1 MERSNPLMKRAPV
14 FAGLILLLVFFPCA
28 VSAQSRH
35 PGSGMSSSCLPL
47 GSISLERLDLAE
59 EQRAAVQRIEKAY
72 NDQINELHGRLM
84 SKRLELQSVFRNP
97 EADEQTIRARAREV
111 FDLQDECRHMAMDY
125 LVEIRGVLT
134 PEQLRNWYTPADLC
148 FPWNRR
154 K

>member
-1 MERSNPLMKRAPV
+1 MKRAPV

-35 PGSGMSSSCLPL
+35 PGPGTSSSCLPP
-47 GSISLERLDLAE
+47 GSISLEKLDLDQ
-59 EQRAAVQRIEKAY
+59 EQRVAVQKIEKAY
-72 NDQINELHGRLM
+72 DDQINGLQGRLM
-84 SKRLELQSVFRNP
+84 SKRLELQSVFRDP
-97 EADEQTIRARAREV
+97 EADDRTIRARAREA
-111 FDLQDECRHMAMDY
+111 FDLQDECRHMALDY

-134 PEQLRNWYTPADLC
+134 PEQLRRWGTPVDGC